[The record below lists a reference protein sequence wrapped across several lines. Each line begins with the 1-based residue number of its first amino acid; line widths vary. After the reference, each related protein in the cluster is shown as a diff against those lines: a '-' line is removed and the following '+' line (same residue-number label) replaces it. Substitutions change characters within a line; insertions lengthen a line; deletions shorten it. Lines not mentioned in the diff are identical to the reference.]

1 MSQCKNCENFD
12 LSSNVCLIDGSKGYE
27 NQKCLHENCDKFKQ
41 GHWTTNEDE
50 HKPFYSD
57 GKIQAFKIVG
67 WNNDKP

>member
-1 MSQCKNCENFD
+1 MSQCKNCNNFD
-12 LSSNVCLIDGSKGYE
+12 LSENICLIDGSKGYE